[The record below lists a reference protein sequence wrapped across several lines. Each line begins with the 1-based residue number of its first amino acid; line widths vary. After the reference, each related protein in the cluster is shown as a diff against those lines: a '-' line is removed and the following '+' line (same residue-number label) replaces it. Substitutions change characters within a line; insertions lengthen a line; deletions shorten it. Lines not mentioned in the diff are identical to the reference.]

1 MKVLFSNNKKKVIG
15 CNKNNFCTTIWIIYA
30 SEFEVLVMCCIIKH
44 SVQLFIPYTIF
55 VLQSKRVF

>member
-30 SEFEVLVMCCIIKH
+30 SECEVLVMCCIIKH

-55 VLQSKRVF
+55 VL